1 MTRLLVVEDDVAIAD
16 ALVDGLAREGF
27 EVEQVG
33 TGADALAATEPDLV
47 VLDLALPDLDGRE
60 VFRRLRARSTVPVIV
75 ATARDDEFD
84 RVLLLELGAD
94 DYIVKPFGMREL
106 VARVRAVLRRSVGP
120 EPDPPRDRP
129 QVAGPLVVDRRR
141 RRAWLDGKELLLTP
155 KEFDLLALLAAE
167 PGAVLTREHIL
178 SQVWDPHWWGP
189 TKTLDVHVAAL
200 RRKLGDPRW
209 ITTVRGVGYRLEPP

>member
-1 MTRLLVVEDDVAIAD
+1 VTRLLVVEDDVAIAD

-27 EVEQVG
+27 EVEYVA
-33 TGADALAATEPDLV
+33 TGAGALAASAPDLV
-47 VLDLALPDLDGRE
+47 VLDLALPDLDGQE

-75 ATARDDEFD
+75 ATARDDELD

-106 VARVRAVLRRSVGP
+106 VARVRAVLRRSAGP
-120 EPDPPRDRP
+120 PPDPPPDPP
-129 QVAGPLVVDRRR
+129 QVIGTLVVDQRRR
-141 RRAWLDGKELLLTP
+141 RSWLGGREILLTP

-178 SQVWDPHWWGP
+178 EQVWDPHWWGP